1 MATKSRKSKKP
12 AAKSSDYELV
22 SQIRGSA
29 NQIWLA
35 GLGAFADAQKQG
47 GKLFDALVKEGEA
60 VQKRATKAAGQTIA
74 DVKATASK
82 SWDKLEHVFEEGV
95 AQALHTLNV
104 PTKKEFDK
112 LSRRVAE
119 LGSATRKH
127 PAAALAAKS
136 HKRRRSAA
144 S

>member
-1 MATKSRKSKKP
+1 MATKSSKPKKS
-12 AAKSSDYELV
+12 AGKSSDYELV

-47 GKLFDALVKEGEA
+47 GKLFDSLVKEGEV
-60 VQKRATKAAGQTIA
+60 VQKRATKTAGQTIS

-82 SWDKLEHVFEEGV
+82 SWDRLGQVVEEGV

-119 LGSATRKH
+119 LGSAKKR
-127 PAAALAAKS
+127 PAAALAAKA
-136 HKRRRSAA
+136 HKRRKSAA